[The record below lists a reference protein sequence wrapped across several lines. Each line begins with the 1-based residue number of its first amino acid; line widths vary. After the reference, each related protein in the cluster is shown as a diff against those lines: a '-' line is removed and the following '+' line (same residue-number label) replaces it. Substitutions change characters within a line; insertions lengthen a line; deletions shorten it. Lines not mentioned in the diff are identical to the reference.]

1 MLSFLKPGNTAEVKR
16 AKTTDDINIDKLFA
30 KVEANQIQQFAGDIL
45 EVKIIS
51 SDGEKQEI
59 EITYGKK
66 KRRKI
71 ITHFL
76 PQNLASDFYNNT
88 GPSGANIG
96 TTNIH
101 SLSQNQRNSLIFHGK
116 LLNILAKVNFLTAY
130 QKDNDI
136 DYQKFWDGP
145 QRIAIDERFYALTQ
159 SQKQQAFEQENS
171 RRRNYLTTAEKAILV
186 AMVNAQRVDEEKVD
200 RQIISQNFAEIE
212 DKEAFK
218 DFVYEILA
226 LIDNKNDLLQHFFPQ
241 AALDPALF
249 ECLYDIIH
257 EGNFDAR
264 QQKIKLVKV
273 IMEQK
278 TKDGKSR

>member
-1 MLSFLKPGNTAEVKR
+1 MLSFLKPGNTANIKH
-16 AKTTDDINIDKLFA
+16 AKTKEDLIIDDVFSKDH
-30 KVEANQIQQFAGDIL
+30 ANKPPQYAGDIL

-51 SDGEKQEI
+51 FDGEKQEI

-71 ITHFL
+71 ITNFL

-101 SLSQNQRNSLIFHGK
+101 SLSQDQRNSLIFHGK
-116 LLNILAKVNFLTAY
+116 LLNILAKVNFLSAY

-145 QRIAIDERFYALTQ
+145 QRIAIDDRFYALSQ
-159 SQKQQAFEQENS
+159 NQKQQAFEQENNK
-171 RRRNYLTTAEKAILV
+171 RKNYLTTAEKAILV
-186 AMVNAQRVDEEKVD
+186 AMVNAQRIDEEKVD

-226 LIDNKNDLLQHFFPQ
+226 LIDNKNDLMQHFFPQ
-241 AALDPALF
+241 ASIDYSLL
-249 ECLYDIIH
+249 ECLHNIIH
-257 EGNFDAR
+257 EPDFDSR
-264 QQKIKLVKV
+264 QNKIKLVK
-273 IMEQK
+273 IIIEQK
-278 TKDGKSR
+278 NRDGLSR